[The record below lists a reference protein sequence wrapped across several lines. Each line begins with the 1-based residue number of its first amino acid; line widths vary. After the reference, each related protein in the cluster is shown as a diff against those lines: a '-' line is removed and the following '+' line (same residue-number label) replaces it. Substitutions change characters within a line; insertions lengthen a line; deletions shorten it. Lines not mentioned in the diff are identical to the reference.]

1 MLPGLLHTAICARLS
16 RRACRTKRTPPEAI
30 RQGQDLVVA
39 GRKSVRH
46 GRGRVRQIV
55 TFCISAWMFTWLSAP
70 TGRKTC
76 TSEAF

>member
-1 MLPGLLHTAICARLS
+1 MLAGLLHTAIRRPVKPARLPD
-16 RRACRTKRTPPEAI
+16 KKNPPEAI

-55 TFCISAWMFTWLSAP
+55 DVLHQRLDVHLAERADRAQDMHL
-70 TGRKTC
+70 
-76 TSEAF
+76 